1 MPKIRVII
9 AFVLGIGLLFSWAYR
24 VSTPTLSQQQIEAIA
39 LHDAEYLSPG
49 SVVTQAVLYPADQV
63 RSSTG
68 QPEKGFRTSGCLV
81 WLPLPSFLCPT
92 RSIWVVRTHTP
103 GRGNYDQ
110 FFDATTGRPA
120 T

>member
-1 MPKIRVII
+1 MGKVLRVVAVIL
-9 AFVLGIGLLFSWAYR
+9 AVGLAISWAYR
-24 VSTPTLSQQQIEAIA
+24 LSTPTLSEQQIEAIA
-39 LHDAEYLSPG
+39 LHDAGYVSPG

-68 QPEKGFRTSGCLV
+68 IPETDFRQSGCPF
-81 WLPLPSFLCPT
+81 WLPVPSFLCPT

-103 GRGNYDQ
+103 GHGNYDQ